1 MRKIR
6 VAQIGIGHAHA
17 GAHWETI
24 NRRRDLFDV
33 VGYAVPEDEVLLHEK
48 DITDYEGGTQLT
60 LSQVLEDDSIE
71 AVLIETD
78 ERLLSKYAILAVKA
92 GKHIHMDKPG
102 GMDVQEFETL
112 ISLLKE
118 KNPVFSTGYM
128 YRHNPQILQLLED
141 IKRGELGQIISVE
154 AQMDIYH
161 KTDVRQYE
169 LSHMPGGNMFFL
181 GCHMVDLIML
191 IKGVPEKVYPF
202 NKSTGFE
209 GIDTP
214 DCCMAI
220 LEYPDGFSYARAVDT
235 AWGAFTRRSLTVSGT
250 KRTVEIKPLEKYIP
264 TTRDIF
270 AVRTDYDLNKISAD
284 QTSEKSELFRRYD
297 RMMEQFVKYVCGDAE
312 NPITYDYELNLY
324 KTVLR
329 CCGEKI
335 ETT

>member
-17 GAHWETI
+17 GELWKVV

-33 VGYAVPEDEVLLHEK
+33 VGYVVPEDDILFREK
-48 DITDYEGGTQLT
+48 DIADYEGGTQLT

-78 ERLLSKYAILAVKA
+78 ERILSKYAILAAKA

-118 KNPVFSTGYM
+118 KDLVFSTGYM
-128 YRHNPQILQLLED
+128 YRYNPQILRLLED
-141 IKRGELGQIISVE
+141 VKKGELGQIVSVE

-161 KTDVRQYE
+161 KTDVRQK

-181 GCHMVDLIML
+181 GCHMVDLVML
-191 IKGVPEKVYPF
+191 LQGVPEKVYPF
-202 NKSTGFE
+202 NKPTGL
-209 GIDTP
+209 DNVTTP

-220 LEYPDGFSYARAVDT
+220 LEYPNSFSYVRAVNT
-235 AWGAFTRRSLTVSGT
+235 AWGAFTRRSLTVTGT
-250 KRTVEIKPLEKYIP
+250 KKTVEIKPLEKYIP
-264 TTRDIF
+264 TTKDIF
-270 AVRTDYDLNKISAD
+270 AARTDYDINKISAD
-284 QTSEKSELFRRYD
+284 QTTERSELFRRYD
-297 RMMEQFVKYVCGDAE
+297 GMMEQFVKYVCGDAK
-312 NPITYDYELNLY
+312 NPITYDYELNLH